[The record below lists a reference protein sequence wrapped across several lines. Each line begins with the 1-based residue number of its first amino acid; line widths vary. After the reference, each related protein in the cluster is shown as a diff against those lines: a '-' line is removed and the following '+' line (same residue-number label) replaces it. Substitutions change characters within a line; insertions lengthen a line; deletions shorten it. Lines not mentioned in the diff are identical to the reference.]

1 MTITIRAEN
10 PHSDISKKLVE
21 ALSADLGARYD
32 DDGAGAFSPD
42 DVTVDRAIFL
52 VAFLDDEAVG
62 CGALRLYGED
72 TAEIKR
78 MYVAPSA
85 RRKGIA
91 RQLLSALEDYAVDYA
106 YQRII
111 LETGTRQPE
120 AIRLYDRAGYQR
132 MACYGQYADDP
143 LSVCYEKVISTD

>member
-1 MTITIRAEN
+1 
-10 PHSDISKKLVE
+10 
-21 ALSADLGARYD
+21 
-32 DDGAGAFSPD
+32 
-42 DVTVDRAIFL
+42 IFL
-52 VAFLDDEAVG
+52 VAFLGDEAVG
-62 CGALRLYGED
+62 CGALRPYGED

-78 MYVAPSA
+78 MYVALSA

-91 RQLLSALEDYAVDYA
+91 HQLLSALEDYAEKYA

-120 AIRLYDRAGYQR
+120 AIGLYERAGYQR

-143 LSVCYEKVISTD
+143 LSVCYEKAISTD